1 MAKKPKPIE
10 PPHPEEETI
19 RFTVDLP
26 CSMHLRFTI
35 LAALQRKS
43 KAELVRA
50 AIEQLLRS
58 AEQ

>member
-1 MAKKPKPIE
+1 MAKKPKPVE
-10 PPHPEEETI
+10 PTEAETTV

-26 CSMHLRFTI
+26 LSMHLRFTV

-43 KAELVRA
+43 KAELVRT
-50 AIEQLLRS
+50 AIERRLDS

>member
-1 MAKKPKPIE
+1 MARKPKPIE
-10 PPHPEEETI
+10 KEETI

-26 CSMHLRFTI
+26 SSMHLRFTV

-43 KAELVRA
+43 KAALVQT
-50 AIEQLLRS
+50 AIERLLDS